1 MSDLECLLAYVK
13 QCHEAKDAADILDI
27 AQDIQQLDFFYQMKN
42 QSAVIQLVQNVINKH
57 RAEVDK
63 HDKGRPQ
70 AQTFQQLYYS
80 CRSFLVRLGEEKIEK
95 KAKEKVTEELLE
107 HP

>member
-1 MSDLECLLAYVK
+1 MSELEYLLAYAK

-27 AQDIQQLDFFYQMKN
+27 AQDIQQLDFFYQKKN
-42 QSAVIQLVQNVINKH
+42 QSAVIQLVQNIINKH

-80 CRSFLVRLGEEKIEK
+80 CRSFLMGLGVEKIEK
-95 KAKEKVTEELLE
+95 KTKETVAEELLK
-107 HP
+107 HS